1 MSRGIESITIKGFR
15 SFREVRDFKLRDLN
29 VIIGANGSGKS
40 NFIQIFHMLS
50 AMVNQGFAEYV
61 RLRGGAD
68 NFLFNGP
75 KETQKIEMTFD
86 FLSFRGGQNSYSV
99 KFIPTDDS
107 EFLLSE
113 FKRYG
118 SSRWWNYGP
127 SSAESRL
134 PEQRY
139 EMSEAFP
146 EYHGVGYYVYDAIA
160 NWMVYH
166 FHDTSSQLP

>member
-75 KETQKIEMTFD
+75 KETQKIEMALD
-86 FLSFRGGQNSYSV
+86 FLSGRG
-99 KFIPTDDS
+99 
-107 EFLLSE
+107 L
-113 FKRYG
+113 KRADCR
-118 SSRWWNYGP
+118 SRDM
-127 SSAESRL
+127 R
-134 PEQRY
+134 
-139 EMSEAFP
+139 
-146 EYHGVGYYVYDAIA
+146 
-160 NWMVYH
+160 
-166 FHDTSSQLP
+166 